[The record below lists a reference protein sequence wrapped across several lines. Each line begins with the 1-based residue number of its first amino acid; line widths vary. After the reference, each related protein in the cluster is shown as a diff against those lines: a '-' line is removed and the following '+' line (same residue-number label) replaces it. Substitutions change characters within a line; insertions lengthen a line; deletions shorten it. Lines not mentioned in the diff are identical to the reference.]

1 MVRIWSSWLKIQ
13 KIRHIV
19 IKSYGEVYLTSLT
32 EGLVTD
38 ASIIEMLHAGFVNS
52 QTTEIY

>member
-1 MVRIWSSWLKIQ
+1 VVRIWSSWLKIQ